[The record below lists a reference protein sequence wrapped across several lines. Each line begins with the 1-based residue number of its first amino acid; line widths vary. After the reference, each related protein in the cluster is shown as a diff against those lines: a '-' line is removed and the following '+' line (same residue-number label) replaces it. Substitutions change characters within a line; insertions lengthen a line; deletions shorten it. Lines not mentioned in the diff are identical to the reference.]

1 MIDQYAR
8 TIDYMRISIT
18 DRCNLRCTYC
28 MPEGIRLSEQG
39 QILSYE
45 EILRLCSLASSLGIK
60 HIKITG
66 GEPLVRKDAVSLLAN
81 IKALPGIEHVTL
93 TTNGVLLGDYVEE
106 LAKIPIDGV
115 NVSLDSLQPEK
126 FKEITGR
133 DEFSKVW
140 NALQKLMN
148 TGITT
153 KINCVVQRGV
163 NENELMD
170 MVELAVTMP
179 LMVRFIEMMPIGY
192 GKEFEPIQGEEI
204 KNQILSKY
212 PEVTSSNSVKG
223 FGPANYIS
231 GKDWKGSVGFINPMS
246 HKFCSTCNRIRVTSK
261 GFLKPCLCYGDGV
274 DLLTLMRSGASDEEV
289 RSSILR
295 AMDSKPLEHNFDHL
309 EQSNMDD
316 REMYKIGG

>member
-1 MIDQYAR
+1 
-8 TIDYMRISIT
+8 
-18 DRCNLRCTYC
+18 
-28 MPEGIRLSEQG
+28 MPEGVELSEQG
-39 QILSYE
+39 QILTYE

-93 TTNGVLLGDYVEE
+93 TTNGVLLGEYVEE
-106 LAKIPIDGV
+106 LANIPIDGV

-133 DEFSKVW
+133 DEFSRVW
-140 NALQKLMN
+140 NALQKLMK

-170 MVELAVTMP
+170 MVELAVKMP
-179 LMVRFIEMMPIGY
+179 LVVRFIEMMPIGY
-192 GKEFEPIQGEEI
+192 GKEFEPIKGEEI
-204 KNQILSKY
+204 KHRILSKY
-212 PEVTSSNSVKG
+212 PEVTSNSSVKG

-231 GKDWKGSVGFINPMS
+231 AKDWKGSVGFIDPIS

-274 DLLTLMRSGASDEEV
+274 DLLTLMRGGASDEEL

-295 AMDSKPLEHNFDHL
+295 AMEMKPLEHNFDHL
-309 EQSNMDD
+309 EESNIEL